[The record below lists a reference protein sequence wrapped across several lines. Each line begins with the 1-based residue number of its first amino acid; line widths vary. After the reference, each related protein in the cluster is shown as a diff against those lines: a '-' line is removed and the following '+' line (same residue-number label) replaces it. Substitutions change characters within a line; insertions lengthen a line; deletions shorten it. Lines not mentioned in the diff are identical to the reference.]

1 MAEIR
6 VETDIAG
13 SAEEIFDLIVD
24 LRGYARWLPTSKAF
38 PGTTEIS
45 EGPVGV
51 GTTYVESSAD
61 GTRRGTVTTFVRP
74 TAVAF
79 HQPMTMR
86 PRLLGTVDITV
97 TYALTQ
103 TGATTHV
110 LRVVE
115 LTLPLP
121 MKLFRPVVMRAFRQE
136 IERTVAAL
144 KAYVE
149 GGTTGD

>member
-13 SAEEIFDLIVD
+13 SAEAIFDIIVD
-24 LRGYARWLPTSKAF
+24 LRGYDRWLPPSKAF

-45 EGPVGV
+45 DGPIGV

-61 GTRRGTVTTFVRP
+61 GIRRGTVTAFDRP
-74 TAVAF
+74 TRVAF
-79 HQPMTMR
+79 HQPMSMK
-86 PRLLGTVDITV
+86 PRALGTVDIGV
-97 TYALTQ
+97 TYTLTPA
-103 TGATTHV
+103 GASTHV
-110 LRVVE
+110 VRVVE
-115 LTLPLP
+115 LALPLALKP
-121 MKLFRPVVMRAFRQE
+121 AKPIVLRAFRRE

-149 GGTTGD
+149 SGAAGD